1 MNERETIERILNKA
15 KSVLAVLELQA
26 AGYTYL
32 TIPAHLKVELEQ
44 KQQEVATLEFKLNQ
58 LQNSSVTAQPEIKPN
73 PFSDRGRINDPN
85 RFFGREELLRQ
96 LFEELARGSNRVL
109 VGAAKVG
116 KSSILAMVCQLGPE
130 RLRLPQEAFIH
141 LDMRNVEDE
150 QDFFEA
156 LCEALKIKP
165 PCRGNK
171 FARALD
177 GRRYI
182 LCIDEIHIMTNEA
195 DFSGKERTQLCG
207 LADGADTPLTLLIAS
222 QKPLID
228 LFPDSPYTTS
238 PLAGICQQIDVKP
251 FSSDEVRRFL
261 EYRLA
266 GTGVIFSED
275 EIQELIQRSGGYP
288 GRLQIEAAELYG
300 RLTYFAG

>member
-1 MNERETIERILNKA
+1 MNRETIERTLNKA
-15 KSVLAVLELQA
+15 RSILAVLAEQA

-44 KQQEVATLEFKLNQ
+44 KQQEVATLEAQLNQ
-58 LQNSSVTAQPEIKPN
+58 LQNSGVTAQRKIKPN
-73 PFSDRGRINDPN
+73 PFSDRGRITDPN

-96 LFEELARGSNRVL
+96 LFEELKKGSNRSL

-141 LDMRNVEDE
+141 LDMRNVDDE
-150 QDFFEA
+150 QDFFDA

-165 PCRGNK
+165 PCRGHK

-177 GRRYI
+177 GKRYI
-182 LCIDEIHIMTNEA
+182 LCIDEIDIMTSEA

-207 LADGADTPLTLLIAS
+207 LADGADTPLTLVIAS
-222 QKPLID
+222 QKPLKD
-228 LFPDSPYTTS
+228 LFPDSPFRTS

-251 FSSDEVRRFL
+251 FSEDEVRGFL
-261 EYRLA
+261 ASRLE
-266 GTGVIFSED
+266 GTSVVFGED

-288 GRLQIEAAELYG
+288 GRLQIEAAELY
-300 RLTYFAG
+300 RRREV